1 MLNHAYER
9 ALLVACEDVAL
20 ADGPLSELPWAEFWL
35 NPRMLRG
42 SDFLMRWSQGVWSEK
57 RLIEAV
63 NATAQFFALPYGP
76 SGVAPEDPRGVELYF
91 ERLQAAG
98 LDDHK
103 RPDLLIFRREDQR
116 LAERLVAELG
126 GEAELPFTPD
136 EDDRVRRLLDRAVLA
151 VECENSLWHAARMP
165 DYGKPLNEKRI
176 ARGQPGLA
184 KGAVLPTVILKD
196 EDMPRLA
203 AWQRRERIPIHIW
216 HVFFDRAYGIGFDRA
231 RKLIADGLIA
241 PTVQTFQAPGGAITR
256 KSIFKIYYHYAYELG
271 VSVTEPA
278 LKAQAITDK
287 NGHVLPYVTFDG
299 GELKLSNEAVAMLA
313 QFRHRVPA

>member
-20 ADGPLSELPWAEFWL
+20 ADGPLSMLPWAEFWL
-35 NPRMLRG
+35 NPCMLRG
-42 SDFLMRWSQGVWSEK
+42 SDLLMRWSQGVWSEK

-63 NATAQFFALPYGP
+63 NVTAQFFALPYGP

-151 VECENSLWHAARMP
+151 VECKNSLWHAARMP
-165 DYGKPLNEKRI
+165 DYGTPLNEKRI

-184 KGAVLPTVILKD
+184 KNAVLPTVILKD

-216 HVFFDRAYGIGFDRA
+216 HVFFDRATA
-231 RKLIADGLIA
+231 
-241 PTVQTFQAPGGAITR
+241 
-256 KSIFKIYYHYAYELG
+256 S
-271 VSVTEPA
+271 VSTGPA
-278 LKAQAITDK
+278 
-287 NGHVLPYVTFDG
+287 
-299 GELKLSNEAVAMLA
+299 S
-313 QFRHRVPA
+313 